1 MEDIEKILNAKYKY
15 KGMVQGLDG
24 GIIYLYEDEEGN
36 TIYET
41 DEI

>member
-15 KGMVQGLDG
+15 KGSVQGLDG

-36 TIYET
+36 IIWE
-41 DEI
+41 DNEI